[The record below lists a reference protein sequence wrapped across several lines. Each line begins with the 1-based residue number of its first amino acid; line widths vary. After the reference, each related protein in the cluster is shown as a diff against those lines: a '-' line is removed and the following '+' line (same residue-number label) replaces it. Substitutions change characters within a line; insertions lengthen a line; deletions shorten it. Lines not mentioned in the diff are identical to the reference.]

1 MSRFVAEYLP
11 TEYKTILNNF
21 LNHSMVVAHTMCYI
35 NSTINPFI
43 YYFMSSA
50 FRKQFR
56 KLLCVTKKEI
66 RNNDHE
72 LVQFSQ
78 VKINKES
85 SLIISFLLLSKNKRH
100 NFIKLTYFVFSK
112 NIIWKL
118 SEETLKRVL
127 EENHIT
133 SKMDTS
139 THKPSSQFACIS
151 SIYINKAS
159 CASPSQV
166 LENIVLF

>member
-78 VKINKES
+78 VKIIKGS
-85 SLIISFLLLSKNKRH
+85 SLISFLLLSKNKRH
-100 NFIKLTYFVFSK
+100 NFIKLTYFVCFKEYYLNTLLRDSQK
-112 NIIWKL
+112 SIRGESYNIKDGYFN
-118 SEETLKRVL
+118 T
-127 EENHIT
+127 
-133 SKMDTS
+133 
-139 THKPSSQFACIS
+139 
-151 SIYINKAS
+151 
-159 CASPSQV
+159 
-166 LENIVLF
+166 